1 MKKDLPGDK
10 EVCLSLA
17 KETLIL
23 SREAYSAS
31 RLCLEEQP
39 QETTSKHLSQNLLLS
54 PCIPEILVL
63 APWFNKGTPFNPFQW

>member
-23 SREAYSAS
+23 PREAYSTH

-39 QETTSKHLSQNLLLS
+39 QETTSKHLSQTLLLS
-54 PCIPEILVL
+54 PSIPETLVL
-63 APWFNKGTPFNPFQW
+63 AKLFNKGTPFNPFKW